1 MADPDVYAY
10 LFPIEGEDQEDIL
23 DAISDP
29 QNRLRYVGSEQGV
42 IHILEN
48 RNFQHGQRKSTGEP
62 KRREV
67 LLDKPYI
74 RLKFSDGAKTAH
86 GVIMGWSP
94 DCDIVLPRAK
104 AVSGYH
110 AALTFNENNHLV
122 VRDLGSRFGTRVAYD
137 EEKAQPGISMDWVVG
152 GVDFVR
158 DKMPILKITHK
169 LQFQLIAV
177 HHDIKSQQYI
187 DNVAKFR
194 QGTGDIADLAEF
206 IKVRSYAATE
216 LPTSLEARTPFLKPS
231 DPAYWSRVL
240 GSGSFGIV
248 THVFN
253 TWTGE
258 EYALKEPKNTSKTGY
273 RLEDWKKE
281 VDIISNIQHDHIVT
295 LLEAKFDPWPQLF
308 FEYANGGPFSSYDAT
323 SDLEEIRYMQQL
335 LSAMAA
341 MHESSPP
348 IVHRDIK
355 PDNILCFFSPDG
367 TMRVKFADFGLGK
380 NTEQLK
386 TFCGSLAYMAPEIY
400 NKQKTK
406 DESFYTPAVDVWSLA
421 VVFAE
426 RQHGFPQSTSLDGG
440 ITTDW
445 PEAVLGHYRGKSQEG
460 SMIMPFIMDNM
471 LHINPH
477 ARKTASYCE
486 KQAVQ
491 LLGKQFRNWKL
502 DGSKTSRS
510 EDGDW
515 CRSLIAELGYRGS
528 SKIDSIVNPSDIDGD
543 DDDSQTMF
551 RLSCPLLPQPDFPAQ
566 VPAGQLVAPI
576 TESELWFTAQS
587 DIIMPTIEEE
597 AYKEGAMLDS
607 LALSRR
613 IRPLLDLYQTV
624 DEGHG
629 SEDSEKE
636 RSLKKRRLG

>member
-23 DAISDP
+23 EAISDP

-67 LLDKPYI
+67 LLDKPHI

-86 GVIMGWSP
+86 GVVMGWSP
-94 DCDIVLPRAK
+94 DCDIVLPRTK

-110 AALTFNENNHLV
+110 AALTFNENNYLV

-137 EEKAQPGISMDWVVG
+137 EEKARPGISMDWVVG

-158 DKMPILKITHK
+158 DKMPILKITHDYHFR
-169 LQFQLIAV
+169 LV
-177 HHDIKSQQYI
+177 VPYHDIKSQQYI

-194 QGTGDIADLAEF
+194 QGTGDIADLAEL
-206 IKVRSYAATE
+206 IKVRSYTATE
-216 LPTSLEARTPFLKPS
+216 LPTSLEARTPFLNSSGPV
-231 DPAYWSRVL
+231 YWSRVL
-240 GSGSFGIV
+240 GNGSFGIV
-248 THVFN
+248 TQIFN

-258 EYALKEPKNTSKTGY
+258 EYALKEPKNKSKTGY
-273 RLEDWKKE
+273 KLEDWKKE

-295 LLEAKFDPWPQLF
+295 LLDAKFDPWPQLF
-308 FEYANGGPFSSYDAT
+308 FEYANGGSLSSYDAT
-323 SDLEEIRYMQQL
+323 SDLEEIRYMRQL

-341 MHESSPP
+341 MHERSPP

-380 NTEQLK
+380 NAEQLK
-386 TFCGSLAYMAPEIY
+386 TYCGSPAYMAPEIY
-400 NKQKTK
+400 NKRDRE
-406 DESFYTPAVDVWSLA
+406 DESFYTPTVDVWSLA

-426 RQHGFPQSTSLDGG
+426 RQHGFPQSTSSDGEIATG
-440 ITTDW
+440 W
-445 PEAVLGHYRGKSQEG
+445 PEAVLEHFWEKSQET
-460 SMIMPFIMDNM
+460 SEIMPFIMDNM
-471 LHINPH
+471 LHIDPH
-477 ARKTASYCE
+477 MRKTASYCE
-486 KQAVQ
+486 EQAAQ
-491 LLGKQFRNWKL
+491 LLGKLFRNRIL
-502 DGSKTSRS
+502 DGSKTCRS
-510 EDGDW
+510 EDADW
-515 CRSLIAELGYRGS
+515 CGSLIAELGYRGS
-528 SKIDSIVNPSDIDGD
+528 SKIDSILNPSDIDGD

-551 RLSCPLLPQPDFPAQ
+551 KLSYPLLPQPDFQNQ
-566 VPAGQLVAPI
+566 VPANQLVATI
-576 TESELWFTAQS
+576 TERDLWFTEET
-587 DIIMPTIEEE
+587 DVIMPTIEE
-597 AYKEGAMLDS
+597 AYQEGAMLDS
-607 LALSRR
+607 LARSTR

-624 DEGHG
+624 DGDQG
-629 SEDSEKE
+629 GKDSDKE